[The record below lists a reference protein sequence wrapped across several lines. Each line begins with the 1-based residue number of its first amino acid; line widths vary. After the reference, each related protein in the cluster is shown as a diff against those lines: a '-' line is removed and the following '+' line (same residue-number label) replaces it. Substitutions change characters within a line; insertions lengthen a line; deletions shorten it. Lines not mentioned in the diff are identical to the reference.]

1 MSKFSTGATR
11 RNEALRCSVHCAA
24 AELLVQVDDGG
35 VEGEEP
41 TDDVAGALLG

>member
-24 AELLVQVDDGG
+24 AELLVQLLVQVDD
-35 VEGEEP
+35 GEEP